1 MQLAGKIGFLGG
13 GRMAEA
19 LIKGIVGA
27 GLTRADQVLAVDP
40 VAERRELLA
49 QQFGIEVAAD
59 GAGLAGC
66 RIIILAVKPQIMGR
80 VLAANLQ
87 NFRTEHLV
95 ISIAAGISLD
105 YLAGF
110 LGKLGCR
117 LIRVMPNTPAL
128 VLEGASALCGGPG
141 VESGDLET
149 ARAIFEA
156 VGSCVVLSEA
166 EIDAVT
172 GLSGSGPAYVFSF
185 IEALIDGGVKVGLSR
200 PVAEKLALQTVLGS
214 VRMAQDSGE
223 HPAVL
228 RAMVTSPGGTTI
240 AGLHEL
246 ERAGFAG
253 IVMDAVESATIRS
266 RELGE
271 QAAARLKSEKSGQ

>member
-27 GLTRADQVLAVDP
+27 GLAQAAQVLAVDP
-40 VAERRELLA
+40 VTERRELLA
-49 QQFGIEVAAD
+49 REYGIEVAAD
-59 GAGLAGC
+59 GGGLPEC
-66 RIIILAVKPQIMGR
+66 QIVILAVKPQIMGR
-80 VLAANLQ
+80 VLAENLQ
-87 NFRTEHLV
+87 NFQAGQLV
-95 ISIAAGISLD
+95 VSIAAGISLA
-105 YLAGF
+105 YLEAC
-110 LGKLGCR
+110 LGTRGCR

-128 VLEGASALCGGPG
+128 VQEGASALCAGPRVAG
-141 VESGDLET
+141 DDLET

-156 VGSCVVLSEA
+156 VGACVVLSEA

-185 IEALIDGGVKVGLSR
+185 IEALIDGGVKVGLAR

-214 VRMAQDSGE
+214 VKLAQATGE
-223 HPAVL
+223 HPAQL

-253 IVMDAVESATIRS
+253 IVMDAVESATRRS
-266 RELGE
+266 KELGE
-271 QAAARLKSEKSGQ
+271 QAADRLKSEKFG

>member
-1 MQLAGKIGFLGG
+1 
-13 GRMAEA
+13 MAEA
-19 LIKGIVGA
+19 LIKGIIRA
-27 GLTRADQVLAVDP
+27 GLTTGDRILAVDP

-49 QQFGIEVAAD
+49 QQYGIEVAAD
-59 GAGLAGC
+59 GDGLAGC

-87 NFRTEHLV
+87 NFQAEQLV
-95 ISIAAGISLD
+95 VSIAAGISLD
-105 YLAGF
+105 YLEAC
-110 LGKLGCR
+110 LGERGCR

-128 VLEGASALCGGPG
+128 VLEGASALCGGPR
-141 VESGDLET
+141 VENDDLET

-156 VGSCVVLSEA
+156 VGTCVVLSEA

-172 GLSGSGPAYVFSF
+172 GLSGSGPAYVYSF

-214 VRMAQDSGE
+214 VRLAQATGE
-223 HPAVL
+223 HPALL

-246 ERAGFAG
+246 ERAGFTG
-253 IVMDAVESATIRS
+253 IVMDAVEAATLRS

-271 QAAARLKSEKSGQ
+271 QAAIRMQQSEKFGQ

>member
-27 GLTRADQVLAVDP
+27 GLIRADQVLAVDP

-49 QQFGIEVAAD
+49 QQYGIEVAAD

-66 RIIILAVKPQIMGR
+66 RIIILAVKPQVMGR

-87 NFRTEHLV
+87 NFQAEHLV
-95 ISIAAGISLD
+95 VSIAAGISLD
-105 YLAGF
+105 YLEAC
-110 LGKLGCR
+110 LGERGCR

-128 VLEGASALCGGPG
+128 VLEGASALCGGPR
-141 VESGDLET
+141 VENGDLET

-156 VGSCVVLSEA
+156 VGSCEVLSEN

-200 PVAEKLALQTVLGS
+200 PVAERLTIQTVLGS
-214 VRMAQDSGE
+214 VRLAQSTGE
-223 HPAVL
+223 HPALL

-253 IVMDAVESATIRS
+253 IVMDAVESSTLRS
-266 RELGE
+266 KELGE
-271 QAAARLKSEKSGQ
+271 QAAARMKSEKFGQ